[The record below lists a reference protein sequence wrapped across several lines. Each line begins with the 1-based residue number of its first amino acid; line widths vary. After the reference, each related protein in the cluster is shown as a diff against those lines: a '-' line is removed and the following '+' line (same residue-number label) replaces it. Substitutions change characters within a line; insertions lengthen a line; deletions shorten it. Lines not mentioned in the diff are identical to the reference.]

1 MQYKSIVLDY
11 KPKAKNL
18 AAAVEKKANEMSIEG
33 WEFVT
38 FSVTNSAKAVLVF
51 RKAEVIP
58 GKVDSTNS

>member
-1 MQYKSIVLDY
+1 MQYKSIVVDY

-18 AAAVEKKANEMSIEG
+18 AAAVEKRANEMSIEG

>member
-1 MQYKSIVLDY
+1 MQYKSIVVDY

-18 AAAVEKKANEMSIEG
+18 AAAVETKANEMSIEG